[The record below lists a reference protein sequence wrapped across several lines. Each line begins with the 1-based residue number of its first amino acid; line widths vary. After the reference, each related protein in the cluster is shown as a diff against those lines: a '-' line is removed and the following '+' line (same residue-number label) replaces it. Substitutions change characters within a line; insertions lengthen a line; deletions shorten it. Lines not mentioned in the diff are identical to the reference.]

1 MHSEFVICALAHP
14 GGVRNSW
21 GFHRNPF
28 CERIRFLGLGRRLYH
43 TGRDAMSADSGEES
57 SLSTR
62 RTLPRRTSNDHV
74 RAEQRRVKPDIGRV
88 RPRPMSTPQPGIS
101 SRVAYST

>member
-57 SLSTR
+57 SLPTSR
-62 RTLPRRTSNDHV
+62 RLPRRPSSDRV
-74 RAEQRRVKPDIGRV
+74 RADQRRTELD
-88 RPRPMSTPQPGIS
+88 
-101 SRVAYST
+101 